1 MKDLNITPIPLKDY
15 LKIPRQNKRP
25 VSHIAPLSNNRHAI
39 YIKKSQKRKQTKP
52 PPEKNKQN
60 KMGDKKG
67 KTIYRVAYL
76 LISWNEVE
84 LSIHTL
90 QVCLK
95 IFAMLYVAFHYYKW
109 VKTALNL
116 IILDL
121 NWLIIL
127 YLYILYWVLH
137 LKQITMV

>member
-1 MKDLNITPIPLKDY
+1 
-15 LKIPRQNKRP
+15 
-25 VSHIAPLSNNRHAI
+25 
-39 YIKKSQKRKQTKP
+39 
-52 PPEKNKQN
+52 
-60 KMGDKKG
+60 MGDKKG

-76 LISWNEVE
+76 VNSWNEVE
-84 LSIHTL
+84 LSTHTL

-127 YLYILYWVLH
+127 YLYILYWVLR